1 MKSTTKV
8 LVLPTSRRFKHVDA
22 INMAF
27 CPEYIKKL
35 KMENLIERS
44 FITIDMN
51 PFSCVDTEWKRVF
64 DNQKQKLDHGLV
76 M

>member
-8 LVLPTSRRFKHVDA
+8 LVLPTSSRFKHVDA

-27 CPEYIKKL
+27 CPEYKKKL
-35 KMENLIERS
+35 KMENLIEP
-44 FITIDMN
+44 IDTN
-51 PFSCVDTEWKRVF
+51 PFSGVDTKWKRVF